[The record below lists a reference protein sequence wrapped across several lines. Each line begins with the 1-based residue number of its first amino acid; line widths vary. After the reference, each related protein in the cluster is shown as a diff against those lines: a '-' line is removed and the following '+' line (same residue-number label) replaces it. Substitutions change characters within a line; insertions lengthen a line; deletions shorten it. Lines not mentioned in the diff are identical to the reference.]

1 MKYPKHGKVFY
12 AIKLAFVILL
22 GSERLVIHTKVIR
35 AHCDTLKGSINRD
48 GSMSWRMFFGL

>member
-22 GSERLVIHTKVIR
+22 GSERLVIHTK
-35 AHCDTLKGSINRD
+35 TLKGSINRD